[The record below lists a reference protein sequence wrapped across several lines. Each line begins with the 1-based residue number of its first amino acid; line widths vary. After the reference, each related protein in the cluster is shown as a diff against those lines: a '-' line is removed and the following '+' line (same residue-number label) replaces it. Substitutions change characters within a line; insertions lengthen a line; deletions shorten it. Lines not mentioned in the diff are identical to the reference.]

1 MAIYVESDIASNRCS
16 KSRGSEREM
25 IDCCTDTIIS
35 KDDVIREI
43 HPLPLGEGA
52 KREPDRAKPQ
62 EEGEGS
68 GGVKLF
74 SLWNT

>member
-1 MAIYVESDIASNRCS
+1 
-16 KSRGSEREM
+16 M